1 MVNIKLADQ
10 KSYAAL
16 APHPVLPSNPDSV
29 LWVAPDGE
37 LCPVPKLL
45 ELLPQEFL
53 DYLPPPS
60 RAELQQ
66 LWDNIGSQ
74 EKSSI
79 DTRLIFPHQNHY
91 PAHVSVL
98 RVDSMHQIMIHPH
111 NHTTSHVIT
120 QQNRALEALSKVAE
134 AVSTQL
140 SVDTVLQEAMD
151 QTLATLHV
159 EAGAITLLD
168 EAKEKLIFRVQKGW
182 KVHNFVENQIHLQP
196 DAGLSGLA
204 MQTGLPVVTADV
216 TKDDRIII
224 RAFQDE
230 PVKAMVM
237 APLRARN
244 SVLGLLS
251 VMSYKPRQFLEG
263 EVSLLVAIADQVG
276 VAVHNAQL
284 YEREQARRR
293 EAEALL
299 ASEQRR
305 AHELNILRDTIM
317 QMTNTTDLL
326 TLLEH
331 LAHAAL
337 DLAHATVCEVDL
349 YDVEQDYLTFGL
361 ARHRDGDRRPLCAA
375 PHRTPILRKAL
386 EEKRPVITSFEPGN
400 KQLLDPAITYALA
413 IPMKHQSCN
422 GVLLLGYDHTPD
434 LEEQIRNSL
443 SLLAE
448 QASLALDRLRLYKQE
463 RLKAHHLAL
472 VNHISRT
479 AEEEIH
485 DEMLFNNVVRMIQ
498 QGFGFYNVSL
508 YLHDP
513 LTLKA
518 SNGGQP
524 VFPGAVTREGL
535 AVRAQRQQRPMLS
548 NRVNEDKRC
557 AMPPWV
563 RGDIRSEMAIPII
576 HRQHVVGVL
585 DLFSVEAGT
594 FDSITVQTLNTLASH
609 LAVVIENGQLYGQMK
624 RRIAELTAIQDII
637 LPLLGARDTKT
648 VARTILRPF
657 LDVLEADTVILYPVQ
672 KGKIQTHRKQIA
684 EREQNYIIP
693 LVNDDLLPLCEEALT
708 MRETLWTGELQGV
721 PGQRWTQPKPVGN
734 VLICPLSDWGAVQ
747 GLLAIQYQEPTTLT
761 EADQQTF
768 HLLTQLASVA
778 LSKAQLYEESQ
789 QQVQEL
795 SLLYKI
801 ALKTRALTSPNEIA
815 DVATQALRNMVGWVK
830 AEVYRWDASS
840 ESLVLMQVSPEGP
853 PVSIPLG
860 EGPVG
865 WAAEHRRLYRIPARS
880 CYDKTHHTEV
890 AVPMMIGERLIGA
903 LHIQGESRT
912 CEACDENF
920 LTTVAHL
927 LAVILDNVALYEQVR
942 QQLHETETLY
952 QVTRSLN
959 YSLRQDD
966 MLQEMVEVVQQ
977 SLQAQGTRIA
987 LLDAEHSRLV
997 VRAAAGASSHD
1008 ALGTHIKLGEGLV
1021 GTVAER
1027 GKPIYI
1033 PSLSDDDRTPD
1044 ISQTACSL
1052 LVVPLHSSKG
1062 EIIGTL
1068 MVESDQP
1075 AAFTASDEHL
1085 ITVTAGQ
1092 AAITI
1097 ENARLY
1103 NDLESRNQ
1111 RLNEAYAQ
1119 LQDLSNLKDQIIQN
1133 VSHELRTPLTFIKG
1147 YVELLGEGNMGP
1159 INAEQRE
1166 SLAIVTRK
1174 SEDIIHIVNEIISL
1188 QAIDRRTLNPRA
1200 FDLTPILKS
1209 VITLIEKRWTT
1220 YLPHT
1225 FHLPSTD
1232 KSLKIWSDPEKIQ
1245 QLCYNIL
1252 DNAVKFSPDG
1262 GAITID
1268 TIPEGEFVHITC
1280 QDEGIGIPQDKL
1292 EKIFETFYQIDG
1304 SATRQFGGLGLGL
1317 AVAQRI
1323 VEVHSGDIWAESTV
1337 GKGSTFHILLPRY
1350 MPPNEGTQ
1358 PS

>member
-16 APHPVLPSNPDSV
+16 APHPALPSNPDSV
-29 LWVAPDGE
+29 LWVAPDGK

-60 RAELQQ
+60 RVELQQ
-66 LWDNIGSQ
+66 LWDTIGTQ
-74 EKSSI
+74 EKSTI
-79 DTRLIFPHQNHY
+79 NTRLIFPHQNHY

-111 NHTTSHVIT
+111 NRTTSHVIA
-120 QQNRALEALSKVAE
+120 QQNRSLTALSKVAE

-140 SVDTVLQEAMD
+140 SVDTVLQEALD

-159 EAGAITLLD
+159 EAGAITLLN
-168 EAKEKLIFRVQKGW
+168 EAQENLVFRVQKGW
-182 KVHNFVENQIHLQP
+182 QVHDFVESEMHLQP

-251 VMSYKPRQFLEG
+251 VMSYKPRQFLES
-263 EVSLLVAIADQVG
+263 EISLLAAIADQVG

-284 YEREQARRR
+284 YEQEQARRR

-299 ASEQRR
+299 NSERRR

-317 QMTNTTDLL
+317 RMTNTTDLL

-337 DLAHATVCEVDL
+337 DLARATVCEIDL

-375 PHRTPILRKAL
+375 PHRTVILRAAVEDKH
-386 EEKRPVITSFEPGN
+386 PVIASFEPDD
-400 KQLLDPAITYALA
+400 KQLLDPNITYALA

-434 LEEQIRNSL
+434 LEKQTRNSL

-485 DEMLFNNVVRMIQ
+485 DEMLLNDVVRMIQ

-513 LTLKA
+513 LKLQA
-518 SNGGQP
+518 SSGGQP
-524 VFPGAVTREGL
+524 ALSGAVTREGL
-535 AVRAQRQQRPMLS
+535 AVRAQQQQRPILS
-548 NRVNEDKRC
+548 SRVTEDERC
-557 AMPPWV
+557 TIPPWV

-576 HRQHVVGVL
+576 HRHHVVGVL

-609 LAVVIENGQLYGQMK
+609 LAIVIENGQLYGQMK

-637 LPLLGARDTKT
+637 LPLLSARDTET
-648 VARTILRPF
+648 VARTIVRPF
-657 LDVLEADTVILYPVQ
+657 LDVLEADIAILYPVQ
-672 KGKIQTHRKQIA
+672 QEQIQTHRKQVA
-684 EREQNYIIP
+684 KRGQNYTISLI
-693 LVNDDLLPLCEEALT
+693 DGDLLPLCEEALT
-708 MRETLWTGELQGV
+708 LRETLWAGQLQGV
-721 PGQRWTQPKPVGN
+721 PGQRRTQSKPVGN
-734 VLICPLSDWGAVQ
+734 VLVCPLSDWGTVQ
-747 GLLAIQYQEPTTLT
+747 GLLAIQYEEPTTLT

-778 LSKAQLYEESQ
+778 LSKAKIYEESQ

-801 ALKTRALTSPNEIA
+801 ALKTRALTSPHEIA
-815 DVATQALRNMVGWVK
+815 EAATEALRNILGWIK
-830 AEVYRWDASS
+830 AEVYRWDATS
-840 ESLVLMQVSPEGP
+840 ERLLLMQNPPEDP
-853 PVSIPLG
+853 PRSLKLG
-860 EGPVG
+860 EGPEG
-865 WAAEHRRLYRIPARS
+865 WAAEHRRLYRIPAQGA
-880 CYDKTHHTEV
+880 YGDVPHTEL

-903 LHIQGESRT
+903 LHIQGT
-912 CEACDENF
+912 CDENF

-927 LAVILDNVALYEQVR
+927 LAVTLDNVALYEQVR
-942 QQLHETETLY
+942 HKLRETETLY

-966 MLQEMVEVVQQ
+966 MLQEMVEVVHK
-977 SLQAQGTRIA
+977 SLQAQGTCIA
-987 LLDAEHSRLV
+987 LRDVEHPHLV
-997 VRAAAGASSHD
+997 VRAAAGPSSCH
-1008 ALGTHIKLGEGLV
+1008 ALGTHIKLGEGPV
-1021 GTVAER
+1021 GAVAEQ
-1027 GKPIYI
+1027 GEAIYL
-1033 PSLSDDDRTPD
+1033 PHLSDDDRAPD
-1044 ISQTACSL
+1044 ISQTAHSL

-1068 MVESDQP
+1068 MVESDRP
-1075 AAFTASDEHL
+1075 AAFTASDKHL
-1085 ITVTAGQ
+1085 MTVTAGQ

-1119 LQDLSNLKDQIIQN
+1119 LQELSDLKDQIIQN

-1147 YVELLGEGNMGP
+1147 YVELMNEGNMGP
-1159 INAEQRE
+1159 VNAKQRE
-1166 SLAIVTRK
+1166 SLGIVTRK
-1174 SEDIIHIVNEIISL
+1174 SEDIIRIVNEIISL
-1188 QAIDRRTLNPRA
+1188 QAIDRRTLNQRV
-1200 FDLTPILKS
+1200 FDLTPLVNS
-1209 VITLIEKRWTT
+1209 VISVIEKKQTLHPT
-1220 YLPHT
+1220 HT
-1225 FHLPSTD
+1225 FHLPSAD
-1232 KSLKIWSDPEKIQ
+1232 KGLKIWADPEKIQ

-1252 DNAVKFSPDG
+1252 DNALKFSPDG

-1268 TIPEGEFVHITC
+1268 VIQEEGFVHITF
-1280 QDEGIGIPQDKL
+1280 QDEGIGIPEDEL
-1292 EKIFETFYQIDG
+1292 EKIFGTFYQIDG

-1323 VEVHSGDIWAESTV
+1323 VKVHNGEIWAESKV

-1350 MPPNEGTQ
+1350 TPSNEGT
-1358 PS
+1358 

>member
-1 MVNIKLADQ
+1 MANIKLADQ

-16 APHPVLPSNPDSV
+16 APHPALPSNPDSV
-29 LWVAPDGE
+29 LWVAPDGK
-37 LCPVPKLL
+37 LCPAPKLL

-60 RAELQQ
+60 RVELQR
-66 LWDNIGSQ
+66 LWDTIGAQ
-74 EKSSI
+74 EKSTI
-79 DTRLIFPHQNHY
+79 NTRLIFPHQNHY

-98 RVDSMHQIMIHPH
+98 RVDSMHQIMIHPY

-140 SVDTVLQEAMD
+140 SVDTVLQEALD

-182 KVHNFVENQIHLQP
+182 QVHNFVESQIHLQP

-204 MQTGLPVVTADV
+204 MQTGLPVVTADI
-216 TKDDRIII
+216 TKDERIAVQ
-224 RAFQDE
+224 AFRDE
-230 PVKAMVM
+230 PVKAMVL

-251 VMSYKPRQFLEG
+251 VMSYQPRQFLEG
-263 EVSLLVAIADQVG
+263 EVSLLAAIADQVG
-276 VAVHNAQL
+276 VALHNARL
-284 YEREQARRR
+284 YEQEQARRR

-299 ASEQRR
+299 ASEQRH

-317 QMTNTTDLL
+317 RMTNTTDLL

-337 DLAHATVCEVDL
+337 DLAGATACEIDL
-349 YDVEQDYLTFGL
+349 YDVAQDYLTFGL
-361 ARHRDGDRRPLCAA
+361 AQNQDGARRPLCAA
-375 PHRTPILRKAL
+375 PHRTPILREAV
-386 EEKRPVITSFEPGN
+386 EEKRPIIASFDPSD

-413 IPMKHQSCN
+413 IPMKHQTCN
-422 GVLLLGYDHTPD
+422 GVLLLGYDHAPN
-434 LEEQIRNSL
+434 LQEQIRNSL

-485 DEMLFNNVVRMIQ
+485 DEMLLNDVVRMIR
-498 QGFGFYNVSL
+498 QGFNFYNVSL
-508 YLHDP
+508 YLDDP
-513 LTLKA
+513 LTLQA
-518 SNGGQP
+518 SSGGQP
-524 VFPGAVTREGL
+524 AFPGAITREGL
-535 AVRAQRQQRPMLS
+535 AVRAQQQQRPMLS
-548 NRVNEDKRC
+548 NRITEDERC
-557 AMPPWV
+557 MAPPWV
-563 RGDIRSEMAIPII
+563 RGNIQSEMAIPII
-576 HRQHVVGVL
+576 HRHHVIGVL
-585 DLFSVEAGT
+585 DLFSVEAGV
-594 FDSITVQTLNTLASH
+594 FDNITVQTLNTLASQ

-637 LPLLGARDTKT
+637 LPLLSARDTKT

-672 KGKIQTHRKQIA
+672 KEQIQTHRKQIA
-684 EREQNYIIP
+684 KQKQNYIIP
-693 LVNDDLLPLCEEALT
+693 LVDGDLIPLCEEALT
-708 MRETLWTGELQGV
+708 LRETIWTGQLQGV
-721 PGQRWTQPKPVGN
+721 PGQHWTQSKPVGN
-734 VLICPLSDWGAVQ
+734 VLVCPLSDWGAVQ

-778 LSKAQLYEESQ
+778 LSKAKIYEESQ

-801 ALKTRALTSPNEIA
+801 ALKTRALTSPHEIA
-815 DVATQALRNMVGWVK
+815 EVATEALRNILGWFK

-840 ESLVLMQVSPEGP
+840 ARLILMQAPSEDP
-853 PVSIPLG
+853 PCSLKLG

-865 WAAEHRRLYRIPARS
+865 WAGEHRRLYRIPAQGT
-880 CYDKTHHTEV
+880 YGDPPHTEL
-890 AVPMMIGERLIGA
+890 AVPMMIGDRLIGA
-903 LHIQGESRT
+903 LHIQGKPST
-912 CEACDENF
+912 CETSDENF

-942 QQLHETETLY
+942 QQLHETKT
-952 QVTRSLN
+952 
-959 YSLRQDD
+959 
-966 MLQEMVEVVQQ
+966 
-977 SLQAQGTRIA
+977 
-987 LLDAEHSRLV
+987 
-997 VRAAAGASSHD
+997 
-1008 ALGTHIKLGEGLV
+1008 
-1021 GTVAER
+1021 
-1027 GKPIYI
+1027 
-1033 PSLSDDDRTPD
+1033 
-1044 ISQTACSL
+1044 
-1052 LVVPLHSSKG
+1052 
-1062 EIIGTL
+1062 
-1068 MVESDQP
+1068 
-1075 AAFTASDEHL
+1075 
-1085 ITVTAGQ
+1085 
-1092 AAITI
+1092 
-1097 ENARLY
+1097 LY

-1111 RLNEAYAQ
+1111 RLNDAYAQ
-1119 LQDLSNLKDQIIQN
+1119 LKDLSDLKDQIIQN

-1147 YVELLGEGNMGP
+1147 YVELLSEGNMGP
-1159 INAEQRE
+1159 INAEQQE
-1166 SLAIVTRK
+1166 SLAIVTQK

-1188 QAIDRRTLNPRA
+1188 QAIDRRTLHQRA
-1200 FDLTPILKS
+1200 FELTSILKS
-1209 VITLIEKRWTT
+1209 VTMLIEKRWASHP
-1220 YLPHT
+1220 PHT

-1232 KSLKIWSDPEKIQ
+1232 KSLKIWADPEKIQ
-1245 QLCYNIL
+1245 QLCYNII
-1252 DNAVKFSPDG
+1252 DNAVKFSPNG
-1262 GAITID
+1262 GTIALD
-1268 TIPEGEFVHITC
+1268 IVPEGDFAHITC
-1280 QDEGIGIPQDKL
+1280 QDEGIGIPQDEL

-1323 VEVHSGDIWAESTV
+1323 VKVHNGDIWAESTV
-1337 GKGSTFHILLPRY
+1337 GKGSTFHVLLPRY
-1350 MPPNEGTQ
+1350 TPSNEGTQ
-1358 PS
+1358 QP